1 MVAIGLTDTD
11 GAVEYNCGGTLIA
24 KHYVL
29 TAAHC
34 LVTRQIPVMVR
45 MGVVNFTDTEQ
56 MKGAVE
62 IKIKVAH
69 AYDYKYTIYII
80 IHISAI

>member
-1 MVAIGLTDTD
+1 MVAIGLTNTD
-11 GAVEYNCGGTLIA
+11 DVVEYNCGGTLIA
-24 KHYVL
+24 KRFVL

-34 LVTRQIPVMVR
+34 LVTQQIPVMVR

-62 IKIKVAH
+62 IKIKVTYV
-69 AYDYKYTIYII
+69 YDFILKHKNI
-80 IHISAI
+80 